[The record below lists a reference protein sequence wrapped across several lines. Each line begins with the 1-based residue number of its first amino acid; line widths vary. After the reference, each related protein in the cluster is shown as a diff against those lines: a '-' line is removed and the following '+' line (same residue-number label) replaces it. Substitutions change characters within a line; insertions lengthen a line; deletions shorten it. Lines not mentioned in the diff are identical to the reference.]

1 MRLSARLFGVVVL
14 FASLMFAQQPIG
26 GEYQPKFPGDP
37 AKSNEEAVALG
48 YMRVVV
54 NAEKNYTRKHG
65 GAYAPTLSALV
76 GQGSFTK
83 RMVDPNRGDYKAKY
97 RAKNKGNEKG
107 YELWMTPEQFSPTHR
122 AFYVDEK
129 GTIRADAEKQASAE
143 SPSVKD

>member
-1 MRLSARLFGVVVL
+1 MRSIATLFGMVVL
-14 FASLMFAQQPIG
+14 FAVLIFAQQPVG

-37 AKSNEEAVALG
+37 AKSNEEAAALG
-48 YMRVVV
+48 YMRVVI
-54 NAEKNYTRKHG
+54 NAEKNYLKKHPG
-65 GAYAPTLSALV
+65 SYAPTLSALV

-83 RMVDPNRGDYKAKY
+83 RMVDPNRGDYKVKY
-97 RAKNKGNEKG
+97 RAKGGKEKG

-129 GTIRADAEKQASAE
+129 GSIRADAEKQAGPQ